1 MNTEDKKIRELLKN
15 LQVEKAPEGFTS
27 NVMNSITEFE
37 ESSKTV
43 IQMNTIIPALLVFTS
58 ILVSIGVFYFFDNSF
73 FENIFSPIAFLSDI
87 FNNQFTWF
95 NSYLMQMVSI
105 LKQNTFA
112 LGLGVIL
119 IFLLSFDRVVLRRRL
134 RINMLTIV

>member
-1 MNTEDKKIRELLKN
+1 MNTEDKKIRELLNK

-27 NVMNSITEFE
+27 NVMDSITEFE

-87 FNNQFTWF
+87 FNNQFAWF

-119 IFLLSFDRVVLRRRL
+119 IILLSFDRVILRRRL

>member
-73 FENIFSPIAFLSDI
+73 FENILSPIAFLSDI
-87 FNNQFTWF
+87 FNNQFAWF

-119 IFLLSFDRVVLRRRL
+119 IILLSFDRVILRRRL
-134 RINMLTIV
+134 RINMLSII

>member
-37 ESSKTV
+37 ESSRTV

-87 FNNQFTWF
+87 FNNQFAWF

-119 IFLLSFDRVVLRRRL
+119 IILLSFDRVILRRRL
-134 RINMLTIV
+134 RINMLSII

>member
-73 FENIFSPIAFLSDI
+73 FENIFSSIAFLSDI
-87 FNNQFTWF
+87 FNNQFAWF

-119 IFLLSFDRVVLRRRL
+119 IILLSFDRVILRRRL
-134 RINMLTIV
+134 RINMLTII

>member
-15 LQVEKAPEGFTS
+15 LQVEKTPEGFTS

-58 ILVSIGVFYFFDNSF
+58 ILVSIGVFYFFNNSL
-73 FENIFSPIAFLSDI
+73 FENIFSPFAFLSDI
-87 FNNQFTWF
+87 FNNQFAWF
-95 NSYLMQMVSI
+95 NSYLMQLVSI

-112 LGLGVIL
+112 LGLGLIL
-119 IFLLSFDRVVLRRRL
+119 IILLSFDRVIFRRRL
-134 RINMLTIV
+134 RINMLTII

>member
-1 MNTEDKKIRELLKN
+1 MNTEDKKIQELLNKF
-15 LQVEKAPEGFTS
+15 QVEKAPEGFTS
-27 NVMNSITEFE
+27 NVINSITGFE

-43 IQMNTIIPALLVFTS
+43 IQMNTIIPTLLVFTS

-73 FENIFSPIAFLSDI
+73 FENILSPIAFLSDI
-87 FNNQFTWF
+87 FNNQFAWF

-119 IFLLSFDRVVLRRRL
+119 IILLSFDRVILRRRL
-134 RINMLTIV
+134 RINMLSII

>member
-87 FNNQFTWF
+87 FNNQFAWF

-119 IFLLSFDRVVLRRRL
+119 IILLSFDRVILRRRL

>member
-37 ESSKTV
+37 ESSRTV

-73 FENIFSPIAFLSDI
+73 FENILSPIAFLSDI
-87 FNNQFTWF
+87 FNNQFAWF

-119 IFLLSFDRVVLRRRL
+119 IILLSFDRVILRRRL
-134 RINMLTIV
+134 RINMLSII